1 MDLTTIT
8 VGDFQAQ
15 FFRDFPYLPV
25 WDSMLPYNFG
35 SIVFY
40 PVNGGFYKGKTNGIA
55 PGTLPTVVTAW
66 EPVCGIQND
75 YVLPQDITN
84 AFAESTILF
93 NQGLFDTDPEITL
106 GFLYLTAHFL
116 VTDLRR
122 SNSGLSSR
130 PELLVESRTVG
141 SLTESY
147 AVPDRFK
154 NDPILNG
161 YLKTGYGMK
170 YLDLILPGLVG
181 NIGSVRG
188 WVNAN

>member
-8 VGDFQAQ
+8 VADFQAK

-25 WDSMLPYNFG
+25 WSSTSAYNFG
-35 SIVFY
+35 QIVQY
-40 PVNGGFYKGKTNGIA
+40 AVNTGFYSAKTNGIA

-66 EPVCGIQND
+66 EPACGNAND

-84 AFAESTILF
+84 AFAEATVLF
-93 NQGLFDTDPEITL
+93 NQAFFDNDSDIKL
-106 GFLYLTAHFL
+106 GYLYLTAHFL

-130 PELLVESRTVG
+130 PELLLESRTVG
-141 SLTESY
+141 SMTESY
-147 AVPDRFK
+147 ALPDRYK
-154 NDPILNG
+154 SDPILNG

-170 YLDLILPGLVG
+170 YLDLIMPNLIGNVVSVG
-181 NIGSVRG
+181 G
-188 WVNAN
+188 WVNPN